1 MPDSQVFYTIQFPNT
16 GHKPIQLPAQSQL
29 AQHLTV
35 QNSPV
40 LFGCR
45 TGICGTCLVQV
56 EGDLPDPS
64 PEEQEVL
71 DALIDP
77 ECAELR
83 PGELSPGELSP
94 GELSPGELSPGDR
107 QGYKPQKFRLA
118 CQLSVT
124 GPLAIVRP
132 GSAIS

>member
-94 GELSPGELSPGDR
+94 GELSPGDR